1 MKVIKEK
8 LTVVK
13 ESVPL
18 SVDSLLQD
26 IAQSTGAISYN
37 DIIKLEKIVTPEQ
50 ISYLQRVSNRIRS
63 MLDHNEEPSDEYIS
77 RVVKYIN
84 LIMNTG

>member
-13 ESVPL
+13 ESVPP

-77 RVVKYIN
+77 RVVKYIKE
-84 LIMNTG
+84 IIKI